1 MKIREEEF
9 MKQQFRVLPVLAMA
23 LCISALPI
31 YAQSSDVSTKTTTHL
46 WYDMA
51 KEITLTGT
59 VISVVK
65 TPARGTGAL
74 IGSHLMM
81 QTNAGPVDAS
91 LGSYALKGQ
100 GALSISAGDSVRVNG
115 IMKTVRGKQVFIAR
129 VVTTNGHAYVLRNEH
144 GIVYLHSAQRG
155 TATSAAKGGTL

>member
-1 MKIREEEF
+1 MKWR
-9 MKQQFRVLPVLAMA
+9 FRVLPVLALA
-23 LCISALPI
+23 LCISALPLH
-31 YAQSSDVSTKTTTHL
+31 AQTTDVSTKTTTHL

-65 TPARGTGAL
+65 TPARGTETL
-74 IGSHLMM
+74 IGSHLVM

-91 LGSYALKGQ
+91 LGSYALKGK
-100 GALSISAGDSVRVNG
+100 GALSVSTGDSVRVNG
-115 IMKTVRGKQVFIAR
+115 VMKTVRGKQVFIAR

-144 GIVYLHSAQRG
+144 GIVYLHSAQKG
-155 TATSAAKGGTL
+155 TATSATKGGTL

>member
-1 MKIREEEF
+1 MKWR
-9 MKQQFRVLPVLAMA
+9 FRVLPVLALA
-23 LCISALPI
+23 LCTSALPLH
-31 YAQSSDVSTKTTTHL
+31 AQTTDVSTKTTAHG

-65 TPARGTGAL
+65 TPARGTETL
-74 IGSHLMM
+74 IGSHLVM

-91 LGSYALKGQ
+91 LGSYALKGK
-100 GALSISAGDSVRVNG
+100 GALSVSTGDSVRING
-115 IMKTVRGKQVFIAR
+115 VMKTVQGKQVFIAR

-144 GIVYLHSAQRG
+144 GMVYLHAG
-155 TATSAAKGGTL
+155 KGATTSATKGGTL